1 MTLKIEYIKETGLLF
16 AIETKNGKS
25 ARANLELRKFKISR
39 KVEAE
44 FARGFIALYGA
55 NVLGGIRLAMRSLRR
70 LLESVSNEAESS
82 IDVFPVDTLQR
93 YIASIKMLKLG
104 NSAFVSSIHAPK
116 KILSWL
122 QRNGTCVPARLD
134 FIVEDLPQKGREGNR
149 GQLSEN
155 DLKKI
160 LELCFGLIE
169 KVEERLGRLTPIMGK
184 DDSPAGIAT
193 SKVLYLGKG
202 KFVKY
207 SELRKIGVSEKLF
220 NEINEVGGYRY
231 LVARTKFNINDVFL
245 FYLALLC
252 LTGGNPEGF
261 MYMTSEDIMPH
272 PMRKDLERVY
282 WEKERAGREQY
293 QDFPAKKKWSAPELI
308 RRCLKLNT
316 DIRNQENCTQPNMV
330 FVCWTQAGAP
340 RVPSKQSLHNCLNDF
355 IKENGLSDFDFR
367 DLRVINAKVHHKA
380 GGSILAA
387 KRKLN
392 HKQVST
398 TEIYTPLSDISNQHD
413 AKIYRYQGSFLNETS
428 SELKALKADG
438 KIASSGIAQSIFG
451 FGCKDPFSGIAP
463 SSQPGV
469 LCLQFTQCA
478 TCPGAIVPVD
488 DIEVVS
494 RLLAAEKRLTLILEK
509 ARSEGWLGRFK
520 AMYEPTLKILRD
532 QILPKVPDLAKELAM
547 HRSQYISFP
556 AID

>member
-1 MTLKIEYIKETGLLF
+1 MTIKIEYIKETGLLF
-16 AIETKNGKS
+16 AVETKHGKS
-25 ARANLELRKFKISR
+25 MKANLELRKFKISR

-55 NVLGGIRLAMRSLRR
+55 TALGGIGIAMRSLRR

-82 IDVFPVDTLQR
+82 IEVFPVDTLQR

-104 NSAFVSSIHAPK
+104 NSAFLSSIHAPK
-116 KILSWL
+116 KILNWL

-134 FIVEDLPQKGREGNR
+134 FIVEDLPQVDEKGEREK
-149 GQLSEN
+149 LSED

-160 LELCFGLIE
+160 IELCFELIE
-169 KVEERLGRLTPIMGK
+169 KLEERLGRLTPIMGQ
-184 DDSPAGIAT
+184 DDSPEGVAT
-193 SKVLYLGKG
+193 SKILNLGKG

-207 SELRKIGVSEKLF
+207 SELRKIGVSGKLF
-220 NEINEVGGYRY
+220 EQINGVGGYKY
-231 LVARTKFNINDVFL
+231 LVARTKFNISDVFV

-282 WEKERAGREQY
+282 WGKERAGREQY
-293 QDFPAKKKWSAPELI
+293 QDFPAKKQWSAPELI
-308 RRCLKLNT
+308 RRCLKLNA
-316 DIRNQENCTQPNMV
+316 DIRNQEDCTQPNMV
-330 FVCWTQAGAP
+330 FVCWTQVGAP
-340 RVPSKQSLHNCLNDF
+340 RVPSRQSLHNCLDDF
-355 IKENGLSDFDFR
+355 IKENRLPNFDFK
-367 DLRVINAKVHHKA
+367 DLRVINAKIHHKA

-398 TEIYTPLSDISNQHD
+398 TEIYTPLSDVSNLHD
-413 AKIYRYQGSFLNETS
+413 AKIYRYQGSFLNENSSGLDVLKVSGQSTS
-428 SELKALKADG
+428 SG
-438 KIASSGIAQSIFG
+438 VAQSIFG
-451 FGCKDPFSGIAP
+451 FGCKDPLSGIAP

-494 RLLAAEKRLTLILEK
+494 RLLAAEKKLTLTLEK
-509 ARSEGWLGRFK
+509 ARSEGWLSRFK
-520 AMYEPTLKILRD
+520 TLYEPTLRILRD
-532 QILPKVPDLAKELAM
+532 QILPKVPDLAKELATQ
-547 HRSQYISFP
+547 RSQFILFP